1 MKVSEYY
8 LPCLAVKLQ
17 TLAALYI
24 VFDIFSAKVCSG
36 AAYIMAEIHSF
47 IQSSIHLM
55 YKDWYLILIQ
65 SRMNNLSIND
75 RFIVLSN
82 KMS

>member
-24 VFDIFSAKVCSG
+24 VFAIFSAKVCSE
-36 AAYIMAEIHSF
+36 AAIQGKYLSQIYSYHRLLF
-47 IQSSIHLM
+47 I
-55 YKDWYLILIQ
+55 
-65 SRMNNLSIND
+65 
-75 RFIVLSN
+75 
-82 KMS
+82 

>member
-24 VFDIFSAKVCSG
+24 VFDIFSAKVCSS
-36 AAYIMAEIHSF
+36 AAKYLANISTKIYSLTF
-47 IQSSIHLM
+47 LSIHIM
-55 YKDWYLILIQ
+55 YEIK
-65 SRMNNLSIND
+65 
-75 RFIVLSN
+75 FIFIIVSFVII
-82 KMS
+82 KIVYTKYC

>member
-24 VFDIFSAKVCSG
+24 VFAIFSAKVCSS
-36 AAYIMAEIHSF
+36 AARYLAKIYSF
-47 IQSSIHLM
+47 IRLSVHLM
-55 YKDWYLILIQ
+55 YEVHLKYQYLFEMIY
-65 SRMNNLSIND
+65 
-75 RFIVLSN
+75 
-82 KMS
+82 